1 MSTMLEQL
9 YTALS
14 NTLNPNSDIRKS
26 GEQTLNQ
33 LSRETNY
40 GFVLLEITL
49 ADACDMSA
57 RLAAATALKN
67 YIKFVWKEE
76 GEVNLAEDAKKN
88 LRENVFGA
96 MMTAPQQLAK
106 ILCEAICIISKY
118 DFPEGWP
125 ELIDLIVRA
134 MQTHAENVGPLM
146 SILITLDGICQRYRY
161 EMKSNMLWMEIK
173 LVLDKSAMPLT
184 ELFTKYIGFVRNVPD
199 KANDCIEI
207 LTKIVSIYHSL
218 LSQDLPEI
226 FEDTMDTWMPGFH
239 ALYQLT
245 SVQSSDSTETPLD
258 ALWDEMTVVVTLYA
272 QRFEEEIMKYMEKF
286 VELIWQSLTKVVES
300 KRKTQFAKSGI
311 NFLSALAIRP
321 QYQGA
326 FEAEGILETLINT
339 IILRNMAYS
348 DEDLELFEDEPVAFF
363 KQDLDG
369 FDKETTRGAAA
380 NFLRSLC
387 QRYEKKVVE
396 IITPVIS
403 SQMDSYLSSPQ
414 NNWKQ
419 MDAVCGIILAICSK
433 TETQKFGA
441 TSVSTFIDINDF
453 CRRLIIPELT
463 KPAVIPLVAADC
475 LKFFVTF
482 RNQLDPN
489 LIVEFF
495 NSQLAVRFLNPQSNE
510 AAILRLYSAHTVER
524 LLTIPL
530 IRQERSNMNDLFVQF
545 AGLLISD
552 LALPMGIDNCYLLK
566 CLYKCVSY
574 MDNDTLSKKCLEY
587 TSIVSGVLDA
597 ALRKSVYV
605 DSLAVHYVFEIICW
619 LIKKSYVLPAGSVDQ
634 FYHSVVLPIIIGLFE
649 SENRDYVPYGL
660 QLTCA
665 LMEQYG
671 HEKEHNPNLQ
681 IPTDD
686 FKELYMKLLQSDI
699 WQSSVNVPS
708 FVAALRSYIRWLP
721 DYILSGERV
730 FAMKK
735 LLGKFIMS
743 KINDTHGFL
752 LANEL
757 IKYADQVP
765 NFESKD
771 LFYDMLRRVST
782 AKNMKF
788 TRYLFVFWMRYI
800 AVRGPQKFEFVLEG
814 IQPGCFQMAYNS
826 ILLDEGSKDIRHTTS
841 TSEKRSVILGIIHLF
856 RRNYITKDSAV
867 TFINLGVR
875 LIEAFYAVKSSH
887 ADDNEDTS
895 IPETADQFNQL
906 ANVQL
911 PECFANV
918 DIDFRKEFV
927 RVVYAYITTA
937 TEKPNLPD
945 DINNTLRNLKTVA
958 FPGIEPP
965 IGNWDD
971 LDAKL
976 LKLGEI

>member
-1 MSTMLEQL
+1 
-9 YTALS
+9 
-14 NTLNPNSDIRKS
+14 
-26 GEQTLNQ
+26 
-33 LSRETNY
+33 
-40 GFVLLEITL
+40 
-49 ADACDMSA
+49 MSA

-76 GEVNLAEDAKKN
+76 GEVNLAEEAKKN

-106 ILCEAICIISKY
+106 ILCEAICIVSKY

-125 ELIDLIVRA
+125 ELIDLIVRG
-134 MQTHAENVGPLM
+134 MQTHSENVGPLM
-146 SILITLDGICQRYRY
+146 SILIALDGICQRYRY

-173 LVLDKSAMPLT
+173 LVLDKAAIPLT
-184 ELFTKYIGFVRNVPD
+184 DLFTKYIGFVQNVPD

-207 LTKIVSIYHSL
+207 LTKTVSIYHSL

-226 FEDTMDTWMPGFH
+226 FEDNMGVWMPGFH

-245 SVQSSDSTETPLD
+245 NIQSSDSSETPLD

-272 QRFEEEIMKYMEKF
+272 QRFEEEIMNYMEKF

-311 NFLSALAIRP
+311 NFLSALAVRP

-339 IILRNMAYS
+339 IILRNMSYS

-441 TSVSTFIDINDF
+441 TSVSTFVSFIFNKIPFIDFFQIDINDF

-463 KPAVIPLVAADC
+463 KPSVIPLVAADC
-475 LKFFVTF
+475 LKFFVIF

-495 NSQLAVRFLNPQSNE
+495 NGQLAVRFLNPQSNE
-510 AAILRLYSAHTVER
+510 APILRLYSAHTVER

-530 IRQERSNMNDLFVQF
+530 IRQERANMNDLFIQF

-574 MDNDTLSKKCLEY
+574 MD
-587 TSIVSGVLDA
+587 VSFLD
-597 ALRKSVYV
+597 
-605 DSLAVHYVFEIICW
+605 
-619 LIKKSYVLPAGSVDQ
+619 LPS
-634 FYHSVVLPIIIGLFE
+634 PIIICFRTILC
-649 SENRDYVPYGL
+649 R
-660 QLTCA
+660 
-665 LMEQYG
+665 
-671 HEKEHNPNLQ
+671 
-681 IPTDD
+681 
-686 FKELYMKLLQSDI
+686 
-699 WQSSVNVPS
+699 
-708 FVAALRSYIRWLP
+708 RSAW
-721 DYILSGERV
+721 
-730 FAMKK
+730 
-735 LLGKFIMS
+735 
-743 KINDTHGFL
+743 
-752 LANEL
+752 
-757 IKYADQVP
+757 
-765 NFESKD
+765 
-771 LFYDMLRRVST
+771 
-782 AKNMKF
+782 
-788 TRYLFVFWMRYI
+788 
-800 AVRGPQKFEFVLEG
+800 
-814 IQPGCFQMAYNS
+814 
-826 ILLDEGSKDIRHTTS
+826 
-841 TSEKRSVILGIIHLF
+841 
-856 RRNYITKDSAV
+856 
-867 TFINLGVR
+867 
-875 LIEAFYAVKSSH
+875 
-887 ADDNEDTS
+887 
-895 IPETADQFNQL
+895 
-906 ANVQL
+906 
-911 PECFANV
+911 
-918 DIDFRKEFV
+918 
-927 RVVYAYITTA
+927 
-937 TEKPNLPD
+937 
-945 DINNTLRNLKTVA
+945 NTL
-958 FPGIEPP
+958 
-965 IGNWDD
+965 
-971 LDAKL
+971 L
-976 LKLGEI
+976 LFLVF